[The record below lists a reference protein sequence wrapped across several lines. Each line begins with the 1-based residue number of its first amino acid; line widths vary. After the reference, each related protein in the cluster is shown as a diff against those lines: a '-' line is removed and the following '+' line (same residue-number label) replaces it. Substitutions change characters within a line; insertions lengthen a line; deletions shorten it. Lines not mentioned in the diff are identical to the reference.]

1 MKNIVY
7 ALQGLLSALRSEW
20 NMRFHAVA
28 AVLVIPAGIWLHIS
42 IMEWL
47 ILCIC
52 IGLVISLELINTAIE
67 QLCNMIT
74 QQIHPAIKNIKD
86 ISAAAVLV
94 ASIASAAAGT
104 IIFLPKLL
112 LLF

>member
-1 MKNIVY
+1 MKNIIY
-7 ALQGLLSALRSEW
+7 ALRGLLFALRTEW
-20 NMRFHAVA
+20 NMRFHLAA
-28 AVLVIPAGIWLHIS
+28 AVLVICAGIWLHIS
-42 IMEWL
+42 SVEWL
-47 ILCIC
+47 VLCIC
-52 IGLVISLELINTAIE
+52 IGLIISFELMNSAIE

-94 ASIASAAAGT
+94 ASVVSAVAGLF
-104 IIFLPKLL
+104 IFLPKLL

>member
-1 MKNIVY
+1 MKNIIY
-7 ALQGLLSALRSEW
+7 ALQGLLFALRTEW
-20 NMRFHAVA
+20 NMRFHLAA
-28 AVLVIPAGIWLHIS
+28 AVLVIYAGIWLHIS
-42 IMEWL
+42 SVEWL
-47 ILCIC
+47 VLCIC
-52 IGLVISLELINTAIE
+52 IGLIISFELMNSAIE

-94 ASIASAAAGT
+94 ASVVSAVAGLF
-104 IIFLPKLL
+104 IFLPKLL